1 MLDAFFNRATENLL
15 SVIRTAYEE
24 SLRQKNPEI
33 GTEHLLLAIAREPDD
48 IASQALASM
57 KIDAGSTQLEVDQYW
72 REREVPDLDPSLGAR
87 YSKPLLNRICA
98 PGADSE
104 CLRPHLSDIAV
115 QAFLKAEDYSRFLGQ
130 DRIECAHLLLG
141 ILELREAGAIKIFE
155 QMSANLTFLRRQVIH
170 LLAKKSATQNK
181 VVSLKV
187 AVVSGLKELADKHE
201 SSLQL
206 VAKLAERSASILR
219 RLPSRGEILH
229 MVCTGYLSDFLY
241 TQVAFQRYVLEETLG
256 LLAQRSGSLDQEI
269 SAAIVETSAQNLRA
283 DVRSTI
289 EYLWSHEYRMIEQ
302 MLDEAEYDVIGSVIE
317 DLWWTQSEEIVLD
330 KSYASAVEDHRR
342 AQILSLQKRRIEVTQ
357 RLARLKARLDETVR
371 STFEKRSISA

>member
-1 MLDAFFNRATENLL
+1 MLDAFFNRASENLL

-24 SLRQKNPEI
+24 SFRQKTEM

-48 IASQALASM
+48 LASKALASM
-57 KIDAGSTQLEVDQYW
+57 KIDAGTTQLEVDQYW
-72 REREVPDLDPSLGAR
+72 REREVPDLEPSLGAR

-98 PGADSE
+98 PPDND
-104 CLRPHLSDIAV
+104 CFRPHLSDIAV
-115 QAFLKAEDYSRFLGQ
+115 QALLKAEDYSRFLGQ

-170 LLAKKSATQNK
+170 LLAKDSSTQNK
-181 VVSLKV
+181 VVSMKT
-187 AVVSGLKELADKHE
+187 AVIAGLKELVDKHE
-201 SSLQL
+201 SSMQL

-229 MVCTGYLSDFLY
+229 MVCIGYLSDFLY
-241 TQVAFQRYVLEETLG
+241 TQVAFQRYVLEETLA
-256 LLAQRSGSLDQEI
+256 LLAQRSGYLDQEI

-283 DVRSTI
+283 DVRATI

-330 KSYASAVEDHRR
+330 KSYASALEDHRR

-357 RLARLKARLDETVR
+357 RLAKLKARLDETVR

>member
-1 MLDAFFNRATENLL
+1 MLDAFFNRASENLL

-24 SLRQKNPEI
+24 SVRQKNPEM

-48 IASQALASM
+48 LASRALASM

-98 PGADSE
+98 PGENE
-104 CLRPHLSDIAV
+104 CFRPHLSDIAV
-115 QAFLKAEDYSRFLGQ
+115 QAFLKAEDFSRFLGQ

-170 LLAKKSATQNK
+170 LLAKESATQIK
-181 VVSLKV
+181 VVSLKA
-187 AVVSGLKELADKHE
+187 AVIAGLKELVDKHE

-229 MVCTGYLSDFLY
+229 MVCIGYLSDFLY
-241 TQVAFQRYVLEETLG
+241 TQVAFQRYVLEETLA

-283 DVRSTI
+283 DVRATI

-330 KSYASAVEDHRR
+330 KSYASAQEDHRR

-357 RLARLKARLDETVR
+357 RLAKLKARLDETVR

>member
-1 MLDAFFNRATENLL
+1 MLDAFFNRASENLL

-24 SLRQKNPEI
+24 SFRQKTEM

-48 IASQALASM
+48 LASKALASM
-57 KIDAGSTQLEVDQYW
+57 KIDAGTTQLEVDQYW
-72 REREVPDLDPSLGAR
+72 REREVPDLEPSLGAR

-98 PGADSE
+98 PPDNESF
-104 CLRPHLSDIAV
+104 RPHLSDIAV
-115 QAFLKAEDYSRFLGQ
+115 QALLKAEDYSRFLGQ

-170 LLAKKSATQNK
+170 LLAKDSSTQNK
-181 VVSLKV
+181 VVSMKG
-187 AVVSGLKELADKHE
+187 AVIAGLKELVDKHE

-229 MVCTGYLSDFLY
+229 MVCIGYLSDFLY
-241 TQVAFQRYVLEETLG
+241 TQVAFQRYVLEETLA

-283 DVRSTI
+283 DVRATI

-330 KSYASAVEDHRR
+330 KSYASALEDHRR

>member
-1 MLDAFFNRATENLL
+1 MLDAFFNRASKSLL

-24 SLRQKNPEI
+24 SQRQKNPEI

-48 IASQALASM
+48 LASRALASM

-98 PGADSE
+98 QGNSD
-104 CLRPHLSDIAV
+104 CFQPHLSDVAV
-115 QAFLKAEDYSRFLGQ
+115 QALLKAEDYSRFLGQ

-170 LLAKKSATQNK
+170 LLAQDSSSQIK
-181 VVSLKV
+181 VISLKV
-187 AVVSGLKELADKHE
+187 AVINGLKELVDKHE

-229 MVCTGYLSDFLY
+229 MVCIGYLSDFLY
-241 TQVAFQRYVLEETLG
+241 TQVAFQRYVLEETLI
-256 LLAQRSGSLDQEI
+256 LLAQRSGPLDQEI

-283 DVRSTI
+283 EVRATI
-289 EYLWSHEYRMIEQ
+289 EYLWSHEYRLIEQ

-317 DLWWTQSEEIVLD
+317 DLWWTQSEEIILD
-330 KSYASAVEDHRR
+330 KSYASALEDHRR
-342 AQILSLQKRRIEVTQ
+342 VQILSLQKRRIEVTQ
-357 RLARLKARLDETVR
+357 RLARLKSRLDETVR